1 MSDKQPIYVLPENV
15 QRTFGKDAQRNNI
28 LAARVIAEV
37 VKSTLG
43 PKGMDKMLVD
53 STGNIVVTN
62 DGVTIL
68 EEMEIDHPAAKMVV
82 EIAKTQEA
90 EVGDG
95 TTTVAMLAGKLLEN
109 AEALLDKKIHPTV
122 IAKGYRLAAE
132 KSKEILKEI
141 GIDVN
146 ERETLR
152 KIAMTAMTGKGAEGN
167 REKLGDLIVRAI
179 DQVSSGSEV
188 DIGDIKIEKLK
199 GDEIGNS
206 ELIQGIV
213 LDKEVANE
221 SMPKKIKGAKIALVD
236 FPLELKSPETEARIS
251 VSSPEQLQSFIES
264 EERYLKE
271 ITSRLIGS
279 GANVVFCQKGIDDVA
294 QYYLAKAGIMAE
306 ITSRLIGSGANVVFC
321 QKGIDD
327 VAQYYLA
334 KAGIMACR
342 RIAKSDMDKL
352 ARATGGKIVSNMG
365 EVSEENFG
373 KAGIVEEIRKG
384 DDGMVYVKDC
394 ENPKAVTILVKG
406 STVHVVDEIE
416 RAVKDGIGDVIAAV
430 KSKKVVAGGGAVEI
444 ELSKRLRQYSR
455 TLGGREQLAVEVFA
469 DALEFIPETLAENAG
484 LDPIDILTELKKRH
498 ESGMMRDGINLFNNK
513 IEDCF
518 AAGIVE
524 PLKVKTQ
531 AISSASEVA
540 IMILRI
546 DDVLVSSGS
555 NKGPK
560 GGMNPYAG
568 MD

>member
-1 MSDKQPIYVLPENV
+1 MIGMSDKQPIYVLPENV

-294 QYYLAKAGIMAE
+294 QYYLAKAGIMA
-306 ITSRLIGSGANVVFC
+306 
-321 QKGIDD
+321 
-327 VAQYYLA
+327 
-334 KAGIMACR
+334 CR